1 MFVAIVFLFLYLCH
15 NMDEA
20 KLEEILD
27 RKLAGVNE
35 QLLMM
40 NHRLQEM
47 IDFLHFLSEKYD
59 AVVLKLNG
67 LEKSRKLADLEIS
80 SLKNEVAELRSIALQ
95 NKHDMNELEQYSRR
109 DCFEIRG
116 VPVPDLES
124 TDAAVVKMAECI
136 AVELDENDI
145 STSYRLPMRKK
156 TSSQSKRPEQPP
168 AIIKFISRDKRD
180 ELYWAK
186 SKLKNLTSADLGY
199 RGTANKLFIS
209 ENLTRYNKELF
220 GKCLEARRRL
230 GYKFIWT

>member
-124 TDAAVVKMAECI
+124 TDAAIVKMAECT

-145 STSYRLPMRKK
+145 STSHRLPMRKK

-180 ELYWAK
+180 ELYWTK

-230 GYKFIWT
+230 GYKFIWI

>member
-145 STSYRLPMRKK
+145 STSHRLPMRKK

-168 AIIKFISRDKRD
+168 AITKFISRDKRD

-230 GYKFIWT
+230 GYRFIWT